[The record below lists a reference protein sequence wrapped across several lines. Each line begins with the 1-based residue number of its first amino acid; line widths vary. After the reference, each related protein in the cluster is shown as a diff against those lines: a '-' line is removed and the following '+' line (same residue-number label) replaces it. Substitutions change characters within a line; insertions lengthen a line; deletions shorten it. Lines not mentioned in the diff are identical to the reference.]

1 MIMRKASKEKMIQF
15 IHKNKK
21 IFIIIF
27 FIPFLIET
35 AMILDTIPVMNE
47 IKDNVAG
54 KAPYIE
60 GDPLEPINYY
70 KIIEEH
76 NNQELTN
83 NYNLYRKFT
92 LHNFKSGYIIIYLD
106 RDIRDLN
113 GKPVYGGM
121 DVLKITI
128 EKENG
133 KWKATD
139 IHGSLTP
146 KFGE

>member
-1 MIMRKASKEKMIQF
+1 MMKASKEKMIQF

-54 KAPYIE
+54 NIVFKE
-60 GDPLEPINYY
+60 NDPLSKRLNYY
-70 KIIEEH
+70 KYQ
-76 NNQELTN
+76 NQENSEDLIN
-83 NYNLYRKFT
+83 HYSLYRIFT
-92 LHNFKSGYIIIYLD
+92 IHSFHEGYMLVRLNQSITHE
-106 RDIRDLN
+106 N
-113 GKPVYGGM
+113 GKPVYASN
-121 DVLKITI
+121 DVFKITI
-128 EKENG
+128 KKTDG